1 MGGRVL
7 EKQQKSFF
15 SPLAPIDGRF
25 LYNSAIYWNNSE
37 LQETLEIV
45 RDFGFTFKKSLK
57 MLRPPSSATVI
68 NSSILY
74 VFKAHRPGRFLG
86 IH

>member
-1 MGGRVL
+1 MGGQVL

-25 LYNSAIYWNNSE
+25 LYNSAIYWSNSE
-37 LQETLEIV
+37 LQETLDIV
-45 RDFGFTFKKSLK
+45 RDFGFTLKKSLK
-57 MLRPPSSATVI
+57 MLRSPFSTTVI
-68 NSSILY
+68 KSSILY
-74 VFKAHRPGRFLG
+74 VFKAQRPGRFLS